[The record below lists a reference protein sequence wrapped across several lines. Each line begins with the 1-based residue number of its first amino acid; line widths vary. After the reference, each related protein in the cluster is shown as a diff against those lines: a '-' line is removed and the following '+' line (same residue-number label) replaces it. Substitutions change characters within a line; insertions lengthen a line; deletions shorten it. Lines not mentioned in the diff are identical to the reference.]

1 MKVRKSLAAVL
12 LAAGVI
18 VTGSL
23 AGADSAVAARIS
35 SANQAKQKAL
45 QKIPNA
51 VVTEVDMD
59 RENGEQVYEIE
70 LVKGSKKYEITYR
83 SSDGKMLAYGWEK
96 TTVSPNRSR
105 SIISEDK
112 CRQLALKKVKDGTI
126 TAVSQKTDDGIDI
139 YKVKM
144 TAGKKHYTLKYH
156 ARTGALIECK
166 WKLVNVSAS
175 NGQDGDIGMEKAKQI
190 ALKEVPGAVVYQ
202 AKYDVDDG
210 VAVYEIEVVKGNYE
224 YEFKIAA
231 DSGTILERD
240 KDFRD

>member
-105 SIISEDK
+105 SIISEIKNVRGIGESVYAGIQDK
-112 CRQLALKKVKDGTI
+112 IKVT
-126 TAVSQKTDDGIDI
+126 
-139 YKVKM
+139 
-144 TAGKKHYTLKYH
+144 
-156 ARTGALIECK
+156 
-166 WKLVNVSAS
+166 
-175 NGQDGDIGMEKAKQI
+175 
-190 ALKEVPGAVVYQ
+190 
-202 AKYDVDDG
+202 
-210 VAVYEIEVVKGNYE
+210 
-224 YEFKIAA
+224 
-231 DSGTILERD
+231 
-240 KDFRD
+240 

>member
-70 LVKGSKKYEITYR
+70 
-83 SSDGKMLAYGWEK
+83 
-96 TTVSPNRSR
+96 
-105 SIISEDK
+105 
-112 CRQLALKKVKDGTI
+112 
-126 TAVSQKTDDGIDI
+126 
-139 YKVKM
+139 
-144 TAGKKHYTLKYH
+144 
-156 ARTGALIECK
+156 
-166 WKLVNVSAS
+166 
-175 NGQDGDIGMEKAKQI
+175 
-190 ALKEVPGAVVYQ
+190 
-202 AKYDVDDG
+202 
-210 VAVYEIEVVKGNYE
+210 
-224 YEFKIAA
+224 
-231 DSGTILERD
+231 
-240 KDFRD
+240 